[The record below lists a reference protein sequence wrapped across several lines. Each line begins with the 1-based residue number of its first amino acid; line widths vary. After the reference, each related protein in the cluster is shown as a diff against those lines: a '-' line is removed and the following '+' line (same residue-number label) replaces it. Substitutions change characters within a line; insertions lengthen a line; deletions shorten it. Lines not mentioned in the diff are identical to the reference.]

1 MRSEFEEPALLIAS
15 IEEHSTTKTEEEIS
29 IKTEVEQGS
38 FHSQKKAYSLL
49 QGLERHLQE
58 IQS

>member
-1 MRSEFEEPALLIAS
+1 M
-15 IEEHSTTKTEEEIS
+15 EEHSTTKTEEEIS
-29 IKTEVEQGS
+29 IKTEGS
-38 FHSQKKAYSLL
+38 VHSKKKASSLL

>member
-1 MRSEFEEPALLIAS
+1 LLEAS